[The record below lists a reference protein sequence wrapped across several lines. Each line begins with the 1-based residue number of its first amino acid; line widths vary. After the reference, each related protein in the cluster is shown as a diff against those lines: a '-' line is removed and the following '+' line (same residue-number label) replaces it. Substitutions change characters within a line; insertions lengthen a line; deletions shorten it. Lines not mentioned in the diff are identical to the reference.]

1 MHIATF
7 PCALV
12 LVLAAAP
19 VLADRPVTEEERAKI
34 AAAMQAQGCSGG
46 NMEYDDGKY
55 EVEDARC
62 ADGKI
67 YDLEFDFSFNLTKK
81 KVDD

>member
-55 EVEDARC
+55 EVEDARW
-62 ADGKI
+62 AGWK
-67 YDLEFDFSFNLTKK
+67 NLRPR
-81 KVDD
+81 VRLLLQPDQEEG